1 MSTTCP
7 DDRFRRI
14 EKGFAIISSIFILV
28 VLAALA
34 AFVVSVTSTQNITLA
49 QNVQAARAYQAA
61 QAGIEWGISRWVAAT
76 PDCAAAPDSIITFAG
91 TDLSEFTTTVKRT
104 PPSPIADGGI
114 NFCKIES
121 TATNAAAVGSIGY
134 AERQVRAVVEG
145 N

>member
-14 EKGFAIISSIFILV
+14 EKGFAIISAIFILV

-76 PDCAAAPDSIITFAG
+76 PDCTTGVSTITFAG
-91 TDLSEFTTTVKRT
+91 TDLSEFATTVTRKLT
-104 PPSPIADGGI
+104 PDGGI
-114 NFCKIES
+114 NFCEIRS
-121 TATNAAAVGSIGY
+121 NATNAGAVGSIGY
-134 AERQVRAVVEG
+134 AERELWAFVEG